1 MFSKKVCILKFKCMC
16 RLSCLCKCEH
26 QTTLTMLPAESSTAK
41 PLPSLQV
48 LADKTI
54 RLTQQDQAF
63 HNLSKTE
70 KEIEKDLEIEN
81 RDPPNS
87 TIGRYRHRGRRVL
100 HSKQVLLM
108 IVVLNVVDCLLVLGE
123 LMLDIHYMKDL
134 VEESRTTTDNF
145 FKAMQRKYP
154 SVIPESDSMSMFY
167 KKVVQAN
174 CTWKQAPGWIE
185 NSGGNSLNNLHSKK
199 YHGNKTSF
207 QSKNISKDSIHPL
220 YIVNSWNTFKENLNF
235 PHRARDK
242 RLTADTKESEFEAHD
257 KNFVQND
264 NTKLG
269 STDSTLNEEKIE
281 WDETYI
287 ENDYSKFENSHT
299 TLFSKQIFQTVEDS
313 TEQDV
318 AGALHKASTIILGVL
333 FLEAILKIICMGP
346 LIVRHKFEFFDS
358 IIVIC
363 SFVLDLVFIKGLT
376 SYHIEDFVF
385 ILTFLLPWRVIRVA
399 NSLLVS
405 VRDHEHFHVKL
416 IYKQKKTAIT
426 QLRQN
431 KIKETALENYIEK
444 LEKILESEGI
454 SQWKIQRLKAVF
466 MRAGCPKF
474 NVLGSFASLALG
486 SVMDGLEALGRS
498 EHDNNNDTKDLFLS
512 SPITKSDT
520 IGCFESPPRRKSVA
534 SLPTPT
540 SVRMTEFLLPKR
552 DQFKSSPPPRRAT
565 LETTF
570 SFTSESEENKSLT
583 DHEKSSAGM
592 ALKPRITVSE
602 A

>member
-1 MFSKKVCILKFKCMC
+1 MFSKKVCIITFKCMC
-16 RLSCLCKCEH
+16 KLSCLCKSDH
-26 QTTLTMLPAESSTAK
+26 QTKLTMLPAESSTTK

-54 RLTQQDQAF
+54 HLAQDQAF

-70 KEIEKDLEIEN
+70 QEIEKDLEIES

-134 VEESRTTTDNF
+134 VEESSTTTYNF
-145 FKAMQRKYP
+145 FRAMQEKYP
-154 SVIPESDSMSMFY
+154 SDIPESDSMSMFY

-174 CTWKQAPGWIE
+174 CTWKHVPGWIE
-185 NSGGNSLNNLHSKK
+185 NSGGKSLNNLHYRK
-199 YHGNKTSF
+199 YSGNKTSF
-207 QSKNISKDSIHPL
+207 QSNDITKDSIQP
-220 YIVNSWNTFKENLNF
+220 INIDNSWNKFKENINF
-235 PHRARDK
+235 PHGARDK
-242 RLTADTKESEFEAHD
+242 RLTGHRKESALQEHQSVL
-257 KNFVQND
+257 VQNV
-264 NTKLG
+264 NTKIG
-269 STDSTLNEEKIE
+269 SADSTLNTEKIKL
-281 WDETYI
+281 DESY
-287 ENDYSKFENSHT
+287 NDGDDSKFENSPT
-299 TLFSKQIFQTVEDS
+299 ELFRRQIFQKVEDS

-333 FLEAILKIICMGP
+333 FLETVLKIICMGP
-346 LIVRHKFEFFDS
+346 LIVRHKFEFFDC

-416 IYKQKKTAIT
+416 IYKQKKTAIS

-498 EHDNNNDTKDLFLS
+498 EHENNNDTKDLFVS
-512 SPITKSDT
+512 SPMTKSDT
-520 IGCFESPPRRKSVA
+520 IGCFETVPRRKSVA

-540 SVRMTEFLLPKR
+540 TVRMTEFLLPQK
-552 DQFKSSPPPRRAT
+552 DQLKSSPPPRRAT

-570 SFTSESEENKSLT
+570 SFPSDSEENQSPI
-583 DHEKSSAGM
+583 DQEQIYAGM
-592 ALKPRITVSE
+592 TLKPRITVSE